1 MSVVLNCQNVSHSF
15 GERKLFSNLSFEV
28 HAHDFWVITG
38 PSGVGKST
46 LIRILTKEL
55 EPDSGNIQ
63 QLVRPAEV
71 PQNLYISPGL
81 TAKET
86 IATGD
91 LVRFPWWETLFN
103 FPGSSLLKAEQ
114 LCDQLQISNVSGLD
128 VDRLSG
134 GERQRVALGR
144 ALIQQSKLLIAD
156 EPISMLDEKLAD
168 DLLNWLSQDSKNAKL
183 FILHQH
189 ELVQKFAT
197 HVLNIDPLLKNGWN
211 IVVRDRL

>member
-1 MSVVLNCQNVSHSF
+1 MSVLLSCQNVSHSF

-28 HAHDFWVITG
+28 RAHDFWVITG

-55 EPDSGNIQ
+55 DPDSGNVE

-71 PQNLYISPGL
+71 PQNLYVSPGL

-91 LVRFPWWETLFN
+91 LFRFPWWKTLFN
-103 FPGSSLLKAEQ
+103 FPEKSLLMSEQ
-114 LCDQLQISNVSGLD
+114 LCEQLQISNVSGLD

-156 EPISMLDEKLAD
+156 EPISMLDEKLATE
-168 DLLNWLSQDSKNAKL
+168 LLNWLSKDSNKAKL
-183 FILHQH
+183 FTLHQH

-197 HVLNIDPLLKNGWN
+197 HVLNIDPLLQNGWN
-211 IVVRDRL
+211 IKVRDRL